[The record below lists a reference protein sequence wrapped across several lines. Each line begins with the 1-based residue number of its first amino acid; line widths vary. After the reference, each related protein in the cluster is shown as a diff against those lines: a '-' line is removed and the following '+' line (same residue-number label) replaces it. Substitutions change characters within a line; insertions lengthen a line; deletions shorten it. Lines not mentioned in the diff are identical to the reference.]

1 MTLSGIGTGIAVL
14 GVLAIA
20 LVVIFPAIGNALGT

>member
-14 GVLAIA
+14 GVLVLA
-20 LVVIFPAIGNALGT
+20 LVVIFPAVGNALGT